1 MAPSSS
7 QVQCFQRIDSS
18 SSMRSMAPSSSQ
30 VQWHPSPT
38 SVYKIN
44 FDEVVFKDI
53 GKAGVGV
60 VVRNSD
66 GQALASLSEQKS
78 LQFSLDIVKA

>member
-1 MAPSSS
+1 
-7 QVQCFQRIDSS
+7 
-18 SSMRSMAPSSSQ
+18 MRSMAPYSSQ
-30 VQWHPSPT
+30 VRWHPSPT
-38 SVYKIN
+38 GVYKIN
-44 FDEVVFKDI
+44 FDEAVFKDI

>member
-1 MAPSSS
+1 M
-7 QVQCFQRIDSS
+7 VDFQRIDSS
-18 SSMRSMAPSSSQ
+18 SSLRSLAPSSSQ

-44 FDEVVFKDI
+44 FDEAVFKDI